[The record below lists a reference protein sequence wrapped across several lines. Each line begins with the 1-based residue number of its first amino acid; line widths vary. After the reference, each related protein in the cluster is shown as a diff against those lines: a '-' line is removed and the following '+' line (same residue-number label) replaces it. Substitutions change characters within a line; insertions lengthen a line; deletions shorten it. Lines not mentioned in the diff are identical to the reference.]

1 MRGAIEMIERKH
13 VEGEKKGEILIYAL
27 STCGWCRKTKEQL
40 KEMGLAY
47 DYIDVDLLNP
57 DESEE
62 VMKIVRK
69 HNERGSFPTIVI
81 NNEHCV
87 IGYDIDKVKEILG
100 DGSGE

>member
-1 MRGAIEMIERKH
+1 MIERKH

-47 DYIDVDLLNP
+47 DYIDVDLLDP

-69 HNERGSFPTIVI
+69 HNERGSFPTIVV
-81 NNEHCV
+81 NEEHCV
-87 IGYDIDKVKEILG
+87 IGYDIDKLKELLG

>member
-47 DYIDVDLLNP
+47 DYIDVDLLDP

-69 HNERGSFPTIVI
+69 HNERGSFPTIVV
-81 NNEHCV
+81 NEEHCV
-87 IGYDIDKVKEILG
+87 IGYDIDKLKELLG